1 MKLLTYICENTVSF
15 GVLTENGIV
24 DIAACWAE
32 PDRPRSVKQVLATG
46 TDCLKRLS
54 SLANSADTFIPL
66 SSVKLLAPIPN
77 PGKLLALAGNYSKH
91 IIEAGLKLGLADSPR
106 ETTVPR
112 PFLMPS
118 TVVCN
123 PDAEINWPS
132 YSRQVDYEV
141 ELAIV
146 IGSDA
151 RCVSADEAL
160 RYVAGYT
167 IANDVSARSVTFTE
181 NRAERPWDE
190 FFDWLNGK
198 WSDGFLPLGPCITT
212 ADEIGDPQNLS
223 LELKV
228 NSQVRQSANTSQ
240 MIFPV
245 ADIVS
250 FLSHI
255 MTLNPGDIIATGTP
269 EGVGMATGDFL
280 KPGDEMECT
289 IEKIGTMKNTL
300 GAYPADFYKPLTR
313 GSHPLG

>member
-24 DIAACWAE
+24 DIGTCGTD
-32 PDRPRSVKQVLATG
+32 PDRPRSVKQVLANG
-46 TDCLKRLS
+46 PDRLKKLS
-54 SLANSADTFIPL
+54 SLADSADTFIPL

-106 ETTVPR
+106 KTTVPR
-112 PFLMPS
+112 PFLMPP

-123 PDAEINWPS
+123 PGAEINWPS

-146 IGSDA
+146 IGADA
-151 RCVSADEAL
+151 RCVSPDEAL
-160 RYVAGYT
+160 NYVAGYT
-167 IANDVSARSVTFTE
+167 IANDVSARSVTFTQ
-181 NRAERPWDE
+181 NRAKRPWDE

-228 NSQVRQSANTSQ
+228 NGQVRQSENTSQ

-269 EGVGMATGDFL
+269 EGVGMATEDFL

-300 GAYPADFYKPLTR
+300 GNYPRDFYRPLA
-313 GSHPLG
+313 PE

>member
-250 FLSHI
+250 FVSHI